1 MEIKIYDSLP
11 EDARTIRIKVFV
23 EEQGFKEEFDSVDDS
38 ATHIVA
44 YDGATPVATCRF
56 FIKDG
61 SYLLGR
67 IAVLKEYRGKHVGA
81 FIMQE
86 AQAQIAALG
95 GKRILIHAQR
105 QARDFYVKQGYT
117 DSGKTDYEEGC
128 PHVWLYKDI

>member
-1 MEIKIYDSLP
+1 MEIKVFGRLP
-11 EDARTIRIKVFV
+11 EESKNIRIKVFV
-23 EEQGFKEEFDSVDDS
+23 EEQGFREEFDSVDDS

-86 AQAQIAALG
+86 AQARIAALG